1 MFDFGVFDKS
11 GDLNQLQ
18 NRISEVFALIL
29 TILIPSLCVIDFLMG
44 YNLLYVSVKF
54 LFAFPFL
61 IGYLVMKKYGYHQL
75 ILLLMISIGLVA
87 ISLNFFLSE
96 AHRGRTLYTLF
107 IFVVSSVFMLRGRWS
122 GMWIVLVFLVY
133 GVLIFLGRM
142 EKYKMT
148 FDVYSKDDFFQ
159 DQIITMTW
167 TSLFT
172 LVMILLFIKSYQK
185 QNSYMLELQKE
196 KENALSRLENLNDK
210 KNQLLALLSHD
221 LRTPVTSLSFT
232 LELAEEGI
240 INEKEVNQIISNLK
254 RQSFHLSKVLDN
266 TLEWVI
272 TEMEGSDSEVLAVNP
287 LVLSEEMVEV
297 MRFQA
302 AQKSQDLVLE
312 FEGNPLVVNLA
323 FKEIRIILKN
333 LLDNAIKFTAENSSI
348 VVKVFQN
355 NSRLRWEVRNP
366 GKPITESERAFLFEL
381 KARKTEGTLREKGT
395 GIGLSLCHKI
405 ASRNG
410 WEIGYLYP
418 EDGWNVFFL
427 EIDLPRS

>member
-1 MFDFGVFDKS
+1 MFNWGVFDKS

-29 TILIPSLCVIDFLMG
+29 IGLIPLLCFVDFLMG
-44 YNLLYVSVKF
+44 YKLLYISIKL
-54 LFAFPFL
+54 LFVIPFVV
-61 IGYLVMKKYGYHQL
+61 GYLVMKKYGHHQI
-75 ILLLMISIGLVA
+75 ILVFIFAIGLFAV
-87 ISLNFFLSE
+87 SLNFFLSE
-96 AHRGRTLYTLF
+96 VHRGRTLYTLF

-122 GMWIVLVFLVY
+122 GVWVVLVFLVY
-133 GVLIFLGRM
+133 GILIFLGKM
-142 EKYKMT
+142 EKYKLA
-148 FDVYSKDDFFQ
+148 FDVYSSDDFFQ

-172 LVMILLFIKSYQK
+172 LIIILLFIKSYQR
-185 QNSYMLELQKE
+185 QNSYMIELQKD
-196 KENALSRLENLNDK
+196 KEAALAQLENLNDK

-232 LELAEEGI
+232 LELAEEGM
-240 INEKEVNQIISNLK
+240 INEKEIAQIISNLK
-254 RQSFHLSKVLDN
+254 LQSYHLSKVLDN

-272 TEMEGSDSEVLAVNP
+272 TEMEGSDTDALAINP
-287 LVLSEEMVEV
+287 IVLSEEMVEV

-302 AQKSQDLVLE
+302 GQKSQELVLE
-312 FEGNPLVVNLA
+312 FEGNPFVVNLA

-333 LLDNAIKFTAENSSI
+333 FLDNAIKFTSENSSI
-348 VVKVFQN
+348 VIRVAQN
-355 NSRLRWEVRNP
+355 DSKLRWEVRNQGNP
-366 GKPITESERAFLFEL
+366 VRESDRAYLFEL
-381 KARKTEGTLREKGT
+381 KAKKTEGTSREKGT

-405 ASRNG
+405 ASRHG
-410 WEIGYLYP
+410 WQIGYLYP